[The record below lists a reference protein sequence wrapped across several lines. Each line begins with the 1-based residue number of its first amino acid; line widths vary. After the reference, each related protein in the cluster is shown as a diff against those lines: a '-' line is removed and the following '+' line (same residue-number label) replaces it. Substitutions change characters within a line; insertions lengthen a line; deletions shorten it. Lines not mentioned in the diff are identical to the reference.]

1 MRVIAIVPTYRNIR
15 ALPEVLSGLE
25 AGGLPVLV
33 IDDGSDDGTGPWLDG
48 WIAAGGHRWLERFS
62 ENRGKGAALAV
73 GLARARALGFDFAL
87 SVDSDGQHLVSDA
100 LRIAAAMEPGVLMLG
115 AREEIVEGYPP
126 KSMFG
131 RRLWALG
138 VRSLTG
144 LGVADPICGLR
155 GYPLRETEGLHVI
168 AGRYA
173 WEEEFLVRA
182 AWAGV
187 DVREATIHAVYQHA
201 GERVTHF
208 ALSDWFDSLFVWAR
222 LAALRL
228 FGLCPRYT
236 PRGSLARR
244 DRSWRRILGCAVFV
258 SFLVGVAMPSY
269 ASIPLV
275 VWIAWRLHAPIVV
288 AALVALGAG
297 LVAGAFAGWTVAVSS
312 VIPAVIVA
320 VILAVILAVIFA
332 ALAPRTARFLGSS

>member
-1 MRVIAIVPTYRNIR
+1 MCFDGKQRQELLCGDSVRVRMSPNPVPTIDH
-15 ALPEVLSGLE
+15 LE
-25 AGGLPVLV
+25 Q
-33 IDDGSDDGTGPWLDG
+33 T
-48 WIAAGGHRWLERFS
+48 
-62 ENRGKGAALAV
+62 
-73 GLARARALGFDFAL
+73 
-87 SVDSDGQHLVSDA
+87 
-100 LRIAAAMEPGVLMLG
+100 
-115 AREEIVEGYPP
+115 
-126 KSMFG
+126 
-131 RRLWALG
+131 
-138 VRSLTG
+138 
-144 LGVADPICGLR
+144 
-155 GYPLRETEGLHVI
+155 
-168 AGRYA
+168 
-173 WEEEFLVRA
+173 
-182 AWAGV
+182 
-187 DVREATIHAVYQHA
+187 
-201 GERVTHF
+201 
-208 ALSDWFDSLFVWAR
+208 SDWFDSLFVWAR